1 MNIGSIKKQYIHRK
15 QSLSYAFDGCKV
27 IWLTEMNFRIHV
39 FISLLVLC
47 LGFIFRLNN
56 LEWVGI
62 SLCIGMVIS
71 AEIFNTAIEIL
82 CDLKSKEFMPEIKVI
97 KDISAFGV
105 LFLAII
111 SSTVGFIIFL
121 PKVIYLFTSS

>member
-15 QSLSYAFDGCKV
+15 QSFSYAFDGFKA
-27 IWLTEMNFRIHV
+27 IWLSEINFRIHV
-39 FISLLVLC
+39 FISLLVFC

-71 AEIFNTAIEIL
+71 AEIFNTALEHL
-82 CDLKSKEFMPEIKVI
+82 CDLTSKEIMPEIKLI
-97 KDISAFGV
+97 KDISAFGI

-111 SSTVGFIIFL
+111 SSIVGFIIFL
-121 PKVIYLFTSS
+121 PKVIYLFSSI

>member
-1 MNIGSIKKQYIHRK
+1 MNIKSNKKQLIHRK
-15 QSLSYAFDGCKV
+15 HSFSYAFDGCKV
-27 IWLTEMNFRIHV
+27 IWLTEMNFRIHLFV
-39 FISLLVLC
+39 SLLVLC
-47 LGFIFRLNN
+47 LGFVFRLNN

-71 AEIFNTAIEIL
+71 AEIFNTAIELL
-82 CDLKSKEFMPEIKVI
+82 CDLKSKEFMAEIKVI

-111 SSTVGFIIFL
+111 SIIIGIIIFL
-121 PKVIYLFTSS
+121 PKVIYLFSSI